1 MPSPFPGM
9 DPYLERHNVWP
20 DVHSALI
27 VATRDALAPQV
38 APAYYV
44 AIEERMYIVALD
56 SAEFVGRPDVAII
69 TAPIEARPARQ
80 TETITA
86 VANVAQTVVLPQFE
100 EVHERYLEIR
110 DAQTHA
116 VVTAIEILSPSN
128 KAPGEGREAY
138 EEKRRQVL
146 STRTNLVEV
155 DLLRG
160 GEAHG
165 DAAAAAGR
173 LPHFSQGRLGTSSGT
188 ALCVQH
194 TPGTARSASAITSGR
209 ARGAAAH
216 QPTSRRHLYAGTLR
230 PPNRL
235 PSATRAAAITAGRCM
250 GRRIAAH
257 PRIAII
263 RARACLPWL
272 CGTAYICIAT
282 VSAASSHRPD

>member
-1 MPSPFPGM
+1 M

-44 AIEERMYIVALD
+44 AIEERMYIVALESTD
-56 SAEFVGRPDVAII
+56 FIGRPDVAVI
-69 TAPIEARPARQ
+69 TAPREARPASQ
-80 TETITA
+80 AETTTIA
-86 VANVAQTVVLPQFE
+86 SVAQTVVLPQFE

-146 STRTNLVEV
+146 STHTNLVEI

-160 GEAHG
+160 VRPMEMQPPPQGDYRILVRAGWERPQARLYACSIRQALPEMPVPLRRGEPEARLPLGQLLADIYTRAHYDLRLDYRQPTEPPLSPL
-165 DAAAAAGR
+165 DAAWADA
-173 LPHFSQGRLGTSSGT
+173 LLHTQG
-188 ALCVQH
+188 
-194 TPGTARSASAITSGR
+194 
-209 ARGAAAH
+209 
-216 QPTSRRHLYAGTLR
+216 LR
-230 PPNRL
+230 
-235 PSATRAAAITAGRCM
+235 
-250 GRRIAAH
+250 
-257 PRIAII
+257 
-263 RARACLPWL
+263 
-272 CGTAYICIAT
+272 
-282 VSAASSHRPD
+282 